1 LQDAAAQ
8 ALQRRRHERGALS
21 LRTVEATP
29 VFDGEQLRDVAVE
42 APNRAKALI
51 EDLMIAAN
59 SATAA
64 FLSDRRAPSLR
75 RVVRQPKRWPRI
87 VALAAE
93 TGVALP
99 PEPDARALEAW
110 LTRQRAADD
119 EHFADLSMTIVKLL
133 GSGEYVVEM
142 PGDGSIGHF
151 GLAVAD
157 YTHATA
163 PNRRFADLITQRI
176 LKAALAGEPAPY
188 ATARLTALARHCTE
202 REDAANAVERQ
213 VRKSATALLFG
224 DRIGATFDAL
234 VTGVSSKETWVRVT
248 TPPIEGRLEPDGDG
262 VDVGQQLRVR
272 LVSTDVTR
280 GFIDFVRA

>member
-1 LQDAAAQ
+1 
-8 ALQRRRHERGALS
+8 
-21 LRTVEATP
+21 
-29 VFDGEQLRDVAVE
+29 
-42 APNRAKALI
+42 
-51 EDLMIAAN
+51 MIAAN
-59 SATAA
+59 GATAA
-64 FLSDRRAPSLR
+64 FLSERRAPSLR

-119 EHFADLSMTIVKLL
+119 EHFGDLSRTIVKLL
-133 GSGEYVVEM
+133 GSGEYVVEL

-157 YTHATA
+157 YAHATA

-176 LKAALAGEPAPY
+176 LKAVLAGKPAPY
-188 ATARLTALARHCTE
+188 SPARLTALAQHCTE
-202 REDAANAVERQ
+202 REDAANAVERL
-213 VRKSATALLFG
+213 VRKSATALLLG
-224 DRIGATFDAL
+224 DRIGATFEAL
-234 VTGVSSKETWVRVT
+234 VTGVSSKEIWVRVT
-248 TPPIEGRLEPDGDG
+248 MPPIEGRLEPGGDA
-262 VDVGQQLRVR
+262 VDVGQRLRVR

-280 GFIDFVRA
+280 GFIDFARA